1 MIFVNIFLTSH
12 FFPVILGLWWQI
24 LNLILLSPRFLSLW
38 FFVLFGLVYFFSHSS
53 SCVNSIDLCSV
64 PMILLYAISTLLL
77 NPSSEVLRKI
87 ITIFLSYIISLW
99 FLFMTSFL
107 GIFFV
112 PLLRVMRICNF
123 LLKYFYDGS
132 FIIPDS

>member
-38 FFVLFGLVYFFSHSS
+38 FFVLFGLVYFFSHSC